1 MIVLTGSIAT
11 GKSSICKLLEKNGW
25 AVVDADK
32 IAKELIDAKVIE
44 ALFGS
49 NFIKNGEIDRKALG
63 TLIFNNV
70 NQRKK
75 LNEYIHPL
83 IRQEISKQVAMLKE
97 ENIKYIVD
105 IPLYFES
112 GNYDASKVVLVYCP
126 KELQIK
132 RVMKRD
138 NISKKEAIK
147 RVDSQ
152 IDIEEKRKNADF
164 VIDNSK
170 DVEYL
175 IEQSK
180 KLMEYLSANFKV

>member
-112 GNYDASKVVLVYCP
+112 GNYDASKLVLLYCP
-126 KELQIK
+126 NELQIT
-132 RVMKRD
+132 
-138 NISKKEAIK
+138 
-147 RVDSQ
+147 
-152 IDIEEKRKNADF
+152 
-164 VIDNSK
+164 
-170 DVEYL
+170 
-175 IEQSK
+175 
-180 KLMEYLSANFKV
+180 